1 MAVRGQHLPS
11 HGFARQNGDVADPD
25 KRTDIDKLLAEAD
38 RVLAGEGATPSRA
51 VQPRQGAESEPGR
64 LVQQLRAAA
73 LSGAVAAV
81 AVWFLFAVLPFL
93 RATSGAAGAF
103 LAAFV
108 AVLVF
113 RRRR

>member
-1 MAVRGQHLPS
+1 
-11 HGFARQNGDVADPD
+11 VADPD
-25 KRTDIDKLLAEAD
+25 KRTDIEKLLAEAD
-38 RVLAGEGATPSRA
+38 ATLAGAGGTPGRA
-51 VQPRQGAESEPGR
+51 VQHRQATESEPGR

-73 LSGAVAAV
+73 VSGAVAGG

-93 RATSGAAGAF
+93 SATSGAVGAF
-103 LAAFV
+103 LATFV

>member
-1 MAVRGQHLPS
+1 
-11 HGFARQNGDVADPD
+11 VADPD
-25 KRTDIDKLLAEAD
+25 KRTDIEKLLAEAD
-38 RVLAGEGATPSRA
+38 ATLAGAGATPDRA

-64 LVQQLRAAA
+64 LVQQLRVAV
-73 LSGAVAAV
+73 LSGAVAGG

-93 RATSGAAGAF
+93 RATSGAVAAF
-103 LAAFV
+103 LATFV

>member
-1 MAVRGQHLPS
+1 
-11 HGFARQNGDVADPD
+11 VADPD

-38 RVLAGEGATPSRA
+38 QMLAGAGAAPVRP
-51 VQPRQGAESEPGR
+51 VQPRERTESEPDR

-73 LSGAVAAV
+73 FSGAVAAG
-81 AVWFLFAVLPFL
+81 AVWVLFAVLPFL
-93 RATSGAAGAF
+93 RATSGAVGAF
-103 LAAFV
+103 LATFV

>member
-1 MAVRGQHLPS
+1 VTR
-11 HGFARQNGDVADPD
+11 FARQNGAVAHPD

-38 RVLAGEGATPSRA
+38 QMLAGAGATPGRA
-51 VQPRQGAESEPGR
+51 VQPRQGAEPESGR
-64 LVQQLRAAA
+64 LVRQLRAAA
-73 LSGAVAAV
+73 LAGVVAGT

-93 RATSGAAGAF
+93 GATSGAFGAF
-103 LAAFV
+103 LAAFT

>member
-1 MAVRGQHLPS
+1 M
-11 HGFARQNGDVADPD
+11 ADPD

-38 RVLAGEGATPSRA
+38 RMLAGPGATPGRA
-51 VQPRQGAESEPGR
+51 VQPRQGTESDPGG
-64 LVQQLRAAA
+64 LVEQVRAAA
-73 LSGAVAAV
+73 LSGALAAA

-93 RATSGAAGAF
+93 RATSGAVGAF
-103 LAAFV
+103 LATFV

>member
-1 MAVRGQHLPS
+1 
-11 HGFARQNGDVADPD
+11 VADPD
-25 KRTDIDKLLAEAD
+25 KRTDIDRLLAEAD
-38 RVLAGEGATPSRA
+38 RMLAGAEATPGRA
-51 VQPRQGAESEPGR
+51 VQPQQDTESEPGR
-64 LVQQLRAAA
+64 LVQQVRAAA
-73 LSGAVAAV
+73 VSGAVAAT

-103 LAAFV
+103 LATFV

>member
-1 MAVRGQHLPS
+1 
-11 HGFARQNGDVADPD
+11 VAGPD
-25 KRTDIDKLLAEAD
+25 KHTDIDKLLAEAD
-38 RVLAGEGATPSRA
+38 QMLAGAGASPVRS
-51 VQPRQGAESEPGR
+51 VQPRQGTAAGRGR

-73 LSGAVAAV
+73 LSGAVAGG

-93 RATSGAAGAF
+93 RATSGAVGAF
-103 LAAFV
+103 LATFV